1 MIEVTAPKDRPVRL
15 SSSVGVSINLKPG
28 ETRQVAPMFNVIAA
42 EQGCSVRPVDETPAP
57 KPKQTTNYDREGA
70 IANAIEE
77 IQTSGS
83 TDEVTGQ
90 GNPRTASIRNRTG
103 LDVTAA
109 EIQAVMQRGN
119 DS

>member
-42 EQGCSVRPVDETPAP
+42 EQGCSVRPVDEKPAP
-57 KPKQTTNYDREGA
+57 KESSEDNREEK
-70 IANAIEE
+70 IALAIEE

-90 GNPRTASIRNRTG
+90 GNPRTAAIRNRTG